1 MHLDNLGGI
10 GNYFSPYRSGS
21 SGANA
26 VSGASAGTAVKA
38 GAPDANSAI
47 NSQPVSLSDAAQ
59 ALRTQDT
66 GNSKSGTQSG
76 QNSADFAQEQQVLTT
91 LTDKSL
97 AALGIISPAD
107 EASTKISFDSLSYQ
121 VSSSTTAAVAQQ
133 GQRSSAQLGSTQDA
147 SFIGEGH
154 IVTANGA
161 QYTFQVELQLNQ
173 SVQAAATAE
182 SGNANTTATA
192 NANAGTNE
200 VGSAGVSQ
208 PSNLLAQLVNAM
220 GQASGNSNALGANL
234 PNNFINQNSAVSTLN
249 PSTGL
254 AAQPATPSN
263 RVNWDAILKE
273 TASLF
278 DLLDSLAA
286 PGKAAIGAPTA

>member
-1 MHLDNLGGI
+1 MYLDKLGGI

-26 VSGASAGTAVKA
+26 VSGASAGTAVEA
-38 GAPDANSAI
+38 GAPNSNSTI

-66 GNSKSGTQSG
+66 GNSGSSTQSG
-76 QNSADFAQEQQVLTT
+76 KNSADFAQEQQLLTT

-121 VSSSTTAAVAQQ
+121 VSSSATAAVAQQ

-147 SFIGEGH
+147 TFIGEGH
-154 IVTANGA
+154 IVTANGT
-161 QYTFQVELQLNQ
+161 QYTFQVELQLDQ
-173 SVQAAATAE
+173 KVQAAAAAE
-182 SGNANTTATA
+182 SGNANTTA
-192 NANAGTNE
+192 NANAGN
-200 VGSAGVSQ
+200 VGSDGVSQ

-220 GQASGNSNALGANL
+220 GQASGNSNTFGVNSQ
-234 PNNFINQNSAVSTLN
+234 NNFLNENSAVATLN

-254 AAQPATPSN
+254 AAQPAASSSG
-263 RVNWDAILKE
+263 VNWDAVLKQ
-273 TASLF
+273 TANLF

-286 PGKAAIGAPTA
+286 PGKTAIGASAA